1 MEKLLSRESLDTAGT
16 IGGRQK
22 NRRKIKAFLS
32 IADHSMAGNLA
43 RGTGMTID
51 FKRLLKKYR
60 KRIAGE
66 LNFTPTSAKTTFAG
80 GLGSPAPDDKSKEL
94 NGTAE
99 DASLQRTQ
107 WDRFFANLLNPQAMP
122 ELDRSTSAA
131 AGSKAQDVKER
142 SSAEAEAMMHL
153 FTGSVVVQTL
163 KAHLDKL
170 PEIRQ
175 QQVDSLKQSLAE
187 GRYQMHPQQIA
198 AAMFADGGL
207 DLG

>member
-1 MEKLLSRESLDTAGT
+1 
-16 IGGRQK
+16 
-22 NRRKIKAFLS
+22 
-32 IADHSMAGNLA
+32 MAENLA

-51 FKRLLKKYR
+51 FKRLLKTYR

-66 LNFTPTSAKTTFAG
+66 LNFTPTSAKTTFARG
-80 GLGSPAPDDKSKEL
+80 FGSPAPDDNCKEL
-94 NGTAE
+94 NDTSE

-131 AGSKAQDVKER
+131 AGSKAQDVKQR
-142 SSAEAEAMMHL
+142 SLAEAEDVTHL
-153 FTGSVVVQTL
+153 FTGSAVVQTL
-163 KAHLDKL
+163 KAHLGKL

-175 QQVDSLKQSLAE
+175 QKVDSLKQAIAE
-187 GRYQMHPQQIA
+187 GRYQTHPQQIA
-198 AAMFADGGL
+198 DAMFADGEL